1 MIYVFILGITNNKY
15 NKLGC
20 YSVQLDSSWEED
32 WWEGGGVESM
42 NEVILKLRTEFQFPI
57 MPATG
62 QQFCD
67 GGGVVVWCGGRLG
80 LL

>member
-1 MIYVFILGITNNKY
+1 MISFFVGSELILSIFST

-20 YSVQLDSSWEED
+20 YSVQLDSSWEECGR
-32 WWEGGGVESM
+32 ELGL
-42 NEVILKLRTEFQFPI
+42 NFFKLIFLYFILKLRTEFQFPI

-62 QQFCD
+62 QKVF
-67 GGGVVVWCGGRLG
+67 GGVVGGLS